1 MARMSIWSEVSETLW
16 PSPGSRDG
24 PLPPLLLMLTLITG
38 MVDAAS
44 FLMLGRVFVANM
56 TGNVVFLGFALAGA
70 KGLSVP
76 ASLVGIGAFLAGG
89 LGGGLL
95 IKRLGSHRGRLLRA
109 ALAVELAIFVVA
121 VVVAAADGGDPIEHG
136 RRYLLIALLAVAMG
150 IQNATARRL
159 AVPELTTT
167 VLTMTLTGIAADSQL
182 AGGAGSRIGRRALA
196 VGAMLAGACFG
207 ALIVLDVGTAVAIG
221 TAAGILAFVA
231 ICAHQISRSD
241 DGWAR

>member
-1 MARMSIWSEVSETLW
+1 MSIWSEISETLW

-44 FLMLGRVFVANM
+44 FLMLGHVFVANM

-70 KGLSVP
+70 KGLSIT

-89 LGGGLL
+89 VVGGLL
-95 IKRLGSHRGRLLRA
+95 GGQLGRHRGRLLRA
-109 ALAVELAIFVVA
+109 ALALQLAIFVVA
-121 VVVAAADGGDPIEHG
+121 VVVAAVDGGDPIEHA
-136 RRYLLIALLAVAMG
+136 RRYVLIALLAVAMG

-167 VLTMTLTGIAADSQL
+167 VLTMTMTGIAADSQL
-182 AGGAGSRIGRRALA
+182 AGGKGAGLGRRVLA

-207 ALIVLDVGTAVAIG
+207 ALIVLDVSTAVAIG
-221 TAAGILAFVA
+221 TAAGILVFVA

-241 DGWAR
+241 DAWAR

>member
-1 MARMSIWSEVSETLW
+1 MSIWSEVSETLW

-24 PLPPLLLMLTLITG
+24 PLPPLLLILTLITG

-44 FLMLGRVFVANM
+44 FLMLGHVFVANM
-56 TGNVVFLGFALAGA
+56 TGNVVFLGFALSGA
-70 KGLSVP
+70 KGVSIA

-89 LGGGLL
+89 VAGGLL
-95 IKRLGSHRGRLLRA
+95 GGRFGSHRGRLLRA
-109 ALAVELAIFVVA
+109 VLAFQLAFFVFA

-182 AGGAGSRIGRRALA
+182 AGGEGARIGRRLLA

-221 TAAGILAFVA
+221 TATGILAFVA
-231 ICAHQISRSD
+231 LCAQISRAD
-241 DGWAR
+241 DAWAR

>member
-1 MARMSIWSEVSETLW
+1 MSIWSEISETLW

-24 PLPPLLLMLTLITG
+24 QLPPLLLILTLITG

-70 KGLSVP
+70 KGLSIP

-89 LGGGLL
+89 LAGGLL
-95 IKRLGSHRGRLLRA
+95 GKRLGGHRGRLMRA
-109 ALAVELAIFVVA
+109 ALALQLAIFVVA
-121 VVVAAADGGDPIEHG
+121 VVVAAAGGGDPIEHA
-136 RRYLLIALLAVAMG
+136 RRYVLITLLAVAMG

-159 AVPELTTT
+159 AVADLTTT

-182 AGGAGSRIGRRALA
+182 AGGKGAGLGRRVLA

-207 ALIVLDVGTAVAIG
+207 ALIVLDVSTAVAIG
-221 TAAGILAFVA
+221 AAAGILAFVA

-241 DGWAR
+241 DAWAR

>member
-1 MARMSIWSEVSETLW
+1 MSIWSEISETLW

-24 PLPPLLLMLTLITG
+24 PLPPLLLILTLITG

-70 KGLSVP
+70 KGLLIP

-89 LGGGLL
+89 IGGGLL
-95 IKRLGSHRGRLLRA
+95 GRRLGGHRGRLLRA
-109 ALAVELAIFVVA
+109 ALALQLALFFAA
-121 VVVAAADGGDPIEHG
+121 VVVATAGGGDPIEHA
-136 RRYLLIALLAVAMG
+136 RRYVLIALLAVAMG

-182 AGGAGSRIGRRALA
+182 AGGKGAGLGRRVLA

-221 TAAGILAFVA
+221 TAGGILAFVLL
-231 ICAHQISRSD
+231 CAHQISRSD
-241 DGWAR
+241 DAWAR